1 MKHQTHRLIPF
12 FLLACCILPHTALS
26 VAAEALPPSAD
37 AGKEYVDQMVFF
49 GESTTSHLARR
60 GGVFDRCDN
69 RVLRDESGTRML
81 SRRTLTSPVLLYD
94 ATGGSR
100 TVPFVDAVAALKPRI
115 LVLSFGLNGL
125 DGFVREPSRF
135 AKNYR
140 ALIDGVLAAS
150 PDTRILLQSVYPVA
164 SAIGLDGDVDAQ
176 NAAIRRLNEQIEALA
191 TQWEATRYV
200 DTASVLTGG
209 DGRLLPRYDAGD
221 GIHLT
226 NEAYRQ
232 ILSYLRTHAWL

>member
-1 MKHQTHRLIPF
+1 MKYQIHRLIPF
-12 FLLACCILPHTALS
+12 FLLAFCILPHTALS
-26 VAAEALPPSAD
+26 ATAKALALSAD
-37 AGKEYVDQMVFF
+37 AGKEYVDRMVFF
-49 GESTTSHLARR
+49 GESTTAHLARK
-60 GGVFDRCDN
+60 GGILDGCGN

-81 SRRTLTSPVLLYD
+81 SRRTLTSPVLLRD
-94 ATGGSR
+94 DTGTTR
-100 TVPFVDAVAALKPRI
+100 TVAFVDAIAVLKPRM

-135 AKNYR
+135 TESYR
-140 ALIDGVLAAS
+140 ALIDGVLAVS

-164 SAIGLDGDVDAQ
+164 CAIGSCGDVDAQ

-191 TQWEATRYV
+191 EQWEATRYV

-209 DGRLLPRYDAGD
+209 DGRLLSQYDSGD

-226 NEAYRQ
+226 NDAYRQ
-232 ILSYLRTHAWL
+232 ILSYLRTHAWI